1 LIFHQEGTGNK
12 YFRNIKFIK
21 KIFLL
26 LFNKKLSGL
35 MMTPSAVIEE
45 KKIVEIFKTDVSTIS
60 DANSIIKK
68 LRMHFPSFR
77 INFDLNDC
85 DKILRLEAKSD
96 IEIDKIV
103 KIVKNLNFKIELV
116 K

>member
-1 LIFHQEGTGNK
+1 
-12 YFRNIKFIK
+12 
-21 KIFLL
+21 
-26 LFNKKLSGL
+26 

-60 DANSIIKK
+60 DANFIIKE
-68 LRMHFPSFR
+68 LRRHFPSFR

-85 DKILRLEAKSD
+85 DKILRLEAKACE
-96 IEIDKIV
+96 IEVHQIV
-103 KIVKNLNFKIELV
+103 KIVRKLNFKIELI